1 MVWCLRDVQI
11 SDASHKRNPSIK
23 VREKDLMRW
32 NLEPSTPTTKSCSD
46 LPTLPVPCAV
56 GLLRVELA
64 DSTNERKDGMEAK
77 KKEFSDYMFPKN
89 KCPPSRTPAKISPP
103 RQPH

>member
-1 MVWCLRDVQI
+1 
-11 SDASHKRNPSIK
+11 
-23 VREKDLMRW
+23 MRW
-32 NLEPSTPTTKSCSD
+32 NLEPSTPTTKACSD

-64 DSTNERKDGMEAK
+64 DSTDERKDGKEAK

-89 KCPPSRTPAKISPP
+89 KCPPATPQPP
-103 RQPH
+103 KQPHWISGVSAC